1 MATLL
6 DYSGL
11 YQLLTD
17 FVGKRRTGTILGKTD
32 TNNSLIIG
40 FRSGEIVSLICAGR
54 RGRAAVGAIRKINAL
69 TLRIEDNATPSN
81 ATDMPATA
89 DILHAL
95 SPWTSQEDA
104 ASAPAGRPSPGQ
116 GGEGSG
122 LCDLLSQFIG
132 PIAPVL
138 CSEAISAAGG
148 LGDEARKQQVILT
161 LAKEIE
167 NEREA
172 TQFVERARRLL
183 GAG

>member
-17 FVGKRRTGTILGKTD
+17 FVGKKRTGTILGKTD
-32 TNNSLIIG
+32 TNNSVIIG
-40 FRSGEIVSLICAGR
+40 FRGGEVVSLICAGR
-54 RGRAAVGAIRKINAL
+54 RGRSAIAAIRKITAV
-69 TLRIEDNATPSN
+69 TVRIEDSATPSS
-81 ATDMPATA
+81 AADMPATA
-89 DILHAL
+89 DIMHGL
-95 SPWTSQEDA
+95 SPWTSLEEA
-104 ASAPAGRPSPGQ
+104 APAPSPGQ
-116 GGEGSG
+116 GGDGSG

-138 CSEAISAAGG
+138 CSEAISAVGG

-172 TQFVERARRLL
+172 TQFIERARRLL